1 MGLYK
6 INKLISEVE
15 PHNLLKSDNIKLILY
30 TLFAILLLGLIF
42 VQTVHVVG
50 YIVRVYVVS
59 ASNFSK
65 SQPQIAYRPGM
76 VVLKNPII
84 III

>member
-1 MGLYK
+1 M
-6 INKLISEVE
+6 SEVE
-15 PHNLLKSDNIKLILY
+15 PHNLPLLLKSGNIKLILY
-30 TLFAILLLGLIF
+30 TLFTILLLDLVF
-42 VQTVHVVG
+42 VQTVYVAG

-84 III
+84 LLLEYKT